1 MKKSALL
8 FIFLLSGCF
17 VFGQLSF
24 GPKIGINLNK
34 LSTDMGENVI
44 MLKEQS
50 KSGLQFGAFARLGG
64 KTYFQPEIMISGRGG
79 KFNFTPTGVSNL
91 ENYEYSLTAIDIPLL
106 IGSKIFNTPIA
117 KLRIFAGTVASFN
130 LNKKLKI
137 NNIKQTTEDI
147 HLKDAVWAATLGAGI
162 DVLMFTLDVRY
173 EIGLNNISSETG
185 QTIKP
190 RLFNVSLGWKIL

>member
-8 FIFLLSGCF
+8 FAFLLSGCF

-34 LSTDMGENVI
+34 LSTDMGENVT

-79 KFNFTPTGVSNL
+79 KFNFTPTGGSNL
-91 ENYEYSLTAIDIPLL
+91 ENYEYSMTALDIPLL
-106 IGSKIFNTPIA
+106 IGNKIFNTPIA
-117 KLRIFAGTVASFN
+117 KLRIFAGPVASFN

-137 NNIKQTTEDI
+137 NNIEQTAEDI
-147 HLKDAVWAATLGAGI
+147 HLKDAVWAATLGAGV

-185 QTIKP
+185 QSIKP